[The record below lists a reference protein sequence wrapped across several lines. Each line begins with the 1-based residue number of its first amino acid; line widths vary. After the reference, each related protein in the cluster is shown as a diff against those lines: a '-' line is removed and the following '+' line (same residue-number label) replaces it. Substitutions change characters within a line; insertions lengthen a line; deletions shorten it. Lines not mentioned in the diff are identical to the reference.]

1 MRSTMKLPESN
12 TERVDKRD
20 ARIYWSNYH
29 WRLEDLVVYSARNE
43 EEVRQVE
50 ELIKESRL
58 LFLGEAGNMLADWM
72 EWDLADVLLEVNR
85 KYIEKDKVLSKVMRE
100 LARINEF
107 RAKIQKHYR
116 YLFKELCE

>member
-1 MRSTMKLPESN
+1 MKLPESN
-12 TERVDKRD
+12 TERVDMKD
-20 ARIYWSNYH
+20 ARIYWSYYH
-29 WRLEDLVVYSARNE
+29 WRLEDLVVYSAKDE
-43 EEVRQVE
+43 EEVKQVE

-58 LFLGEAGNMLADWM
+58 VFLEEAGNMLDDWL

-100 LARINEF
+100 LAKINEF

-116 YLFKELCE
+116 YLFKELYE